1 MGSLFIGNAV
11 FVEVTEITTHG
22 VVVDYHGQ
30 KGFVQ
35 IYELSWDYHGL
46 QSRVSSICEVGDI
59 IQVKILS
66 QTDQQFYAS
75 VRAVNPELNPWNEN
89 NRLIVGQEL
98 TGRVVAVAEYGYLIK
113 LPNFVIAVLPTEAV
127 GDDLKEDQMIG
138 VKVASVDVE
147 KQKVLL
153 ERQ

>member
-1 MGSLFIGNAV
+1 MSNLFIGSIV
-11 FVEVTEITTHG
+11 SVKVTGVTTYG
-22 VVVDYHGQ
+22 IIVDYHGQ
-30 KGFVQ
+30 KGFIQ
-35 IYELSWDYHGL
+35 ISELSWDHHDL
-46 QSRVSSICEVGDI
+46 QNRVSNMYKVGDV

-89 NRLIVGQEL
+89 NRLIIGQEL

-113 LPNFVIAVLPTEAV
+113 LPNFVIAVLPIEAV